1 MSRLRRTLRLSQ
13 QLDDRLV
20 ATAKERG
27 FRNSSAFLRAAIEEQ
42 LGRRNEDDQTA
53 KLIASLDRLFEE
65 IRRVTRTQQAQFA
78 FLDSLT
84 KVLLTCIPEPIADAV
99 EPAVSKGRL
108 RYDRLIKAAGKAMS
122 GDATG
127 VMNDLLGVEMKGPRD
142 GAH

>member
-1 MSRLRRTLRLSQ
+1 MSRQRRTLRLSQ
-13 QLDDRLV
+13 ELDDRLV

-27 FRNSSAFLRAAIEEQ
+27 FRNPSAFLRVAIEEQ

-53 KLIASLDRLFEE
+53 KLTASLDRLFEE

-99 EPAVSKGRL
+99 EPAVAKARL

-122 GDATG
+122 GDSTE
-127 VMNDLLGVEMKGPRD
+127 VMNDLLGVETKGPRH